1 MLLDETNLAVQGDIF
16 PDEPTAFRSAP
27 CPAPVQPEART
38 FGIPPVIWGVMAAS
52 YVLFFGGLIL
62 GTGHDGRAMFMI
74 VISILY
80 TLMYFGTAFALNSLR
95 RGSSRQG
102 SQWIKGRFNTH
113 TGPMSFGS
121 VFGQILIV
129 PMMFAAFG
137 LAIAVIRFTVI

>member
-1 MLLDETNLAVQGDIF
+1 MLLDETSLAVQGDIF
-16 PDEPTAFRSAP
+16 SGEPTTACSAP
-27 CPAPVQPEART
+27 GPAPVQPEAGT

-52 YVLFFGGLIL
+52 YGLFFGGLIL

-95 RGSSRQG
+95 RGSSREK
-102 SQWIKGRFNTH
+102 SQWIKGRFDTL

-121 VFGQILIV
+121 VFGQMLIV

-137 LAIAVIRFTVI
+137 LAIAVIRFTVM